1 MLAWAAAAIGAV
13 IGIFQAK
20 RRGGK
25 PLDMAQYAG
34 VYAMIFGIIGVIVQ
48 LIIIRSGGAG

>member
-13 IGIFQAK
+13 IGILQAK

-25 PLDMAQYAG
+25 ALDMAQYAG
-34 VYAMIFGIIGVIVQ
+34 VYAMIFGILGVVVQ
-48 LIIIRSGGAG
+48 LIIIRSGAG